1 MLVEDDAKLSR
12 LIKEFLEENHFI
24 VSVESRGDTAV
35 ERVFAEKPDLVI
47 LDLLLPGKDGRV
59 VCKELRP
66 IYTGPIMM
74 LTALGDEGD
83 EVLGLD
89 IGADDYITKPA
100 SPRLLLSRINALM
113 RRSGDT
119 DLEADDFKGGQ
130 KKRPWKVEIGSIIV
144 DAGNRLVLMNGA
156 VVDLTSSEF
165 DLFAYLA
172 QHPGEVLSRKQIYN
186 TLRGIEYDGIDRSI
200 DLRIARLRKKLGDD
214 GKEPKLIKS
223 IRGEGYMLVKNP

>member
-1 MLVEDDAKLSR
+1 
-12 LIKEFLEENHFI
+12 
-24 VSVESRGDTAV
+24 
-35 ERVFAEKPDLVI
+35 
-47 LDLLLPGKDGRV
+47 
-59 VCKELRP
+59 
-66 IYTGPIMM
+66 MM